1 VPTKVA
7 SSSGAASSS
16 DGNPNPAIDLNAG
29 EPRSLQSKRKRD
41 TVSEDVAF
49 KEALG
54 KFKFMEEFEVIKQNT
69 TLDGSIDQIQ
79 DGKVLAGKN
88 HGSI

>member
-1 VPTKVA
+1 MQTKVA
-7 SSSGAASSS
+7 SPSGAAPSS
-16 DGNPNPAIDLNAG
+16 DGNPVIDLNAG
-29 EPRSLQSKRKRD
+29 EPRSLQSKRERD

-69 TLDGSIDQIQ
+69 TLDGSIDKIQ
-79 DGKVLAGKN
+79 DGNVVAGKN